1 MKTKVIVLA
10 AGRSSRMGSN
20 KLLLKLDGKTIIEH
34 ILDILRGYET
44 IVVTGHR
51 AGDIETIVKKHGA
64 KIVQNP
70 DYDRGMSTSFQ
81 TGLSL
86 VGQYIDAV
94 FMVLSDTFGFKPS
107 ILDEMVEK
115 MDSSGAL
122 LVSPV
127 YEGKLGHPIL
137 VSRRLFREF
146 LNISEDETMKDIVQ
160 RHERE
165 HEYVK
170 GDIWTVIDLDTPD
183 DYAKVKKLWAT
194 R

>member
-1 MKTKVIVLA
+1 
-10 AGRSSRMGSN
+10 
-20 KLLLKLDGKTIIEH
+20 
-34 ILDILRGYET
+34 
-44 IVVTGHR
+44 
-51 AGDIETIVKKHGA
+51 
-64 KIVQNP
+64 
-70 DYDRGMSTSFQ
+70 
-81 TGLSL
+81 
-86 VGQYIDAV
+86 
-94 FMVLSDTFGFKPS
+94 
-107 ILDEMVEK
+107 
-115 MDSSGAL
+115 MDSTGAL

-127 YEGKLGHPIL
+127 YGGKRGHPIL

-146 LNISEDETMKDIVQ
+146 LNIREDETMKDIVQ